1 MDTQD
6 LQLLNAISAFGDFTA
21 AKLAEKLGIS
31 ERNVRERLKRLE
43 SELHLHG
50 GQIVS
55 KPGKGHSFQITQQNQ
70 FSAWLSSM
78 NKDEHSIPTTTHGRV
93 SYILEALL
101 YAEGFLKLDDLCDKL
116 YISRTTMTGDMKQV
130 KKILQQY
137 HLTLLQRAGS
147 GVRIHGNEFNIRNCM
162 VYCELEKEN
171 TLEQARWISDD
182 RRKIVDS
189 LSLAFKQ
196 NNLTLAKQTFL
207 WLLTYISIATKRL
220 HDNHYVQFTEERRQE
235 LDENTGKN
243 IAEAARTIGRDMLAW
258 AGSEDNPDE
267 IAGLI
272 VLIRDKGV
280 FCITPSD
287 DIGIVESQPLE
298 KTAKAMLDAIYEIHG
313 LDYRDDQELLLSLT
327 QHMVSFDVRM
337 RYNLTLA
344 NPILDQIKEEYSM
357 AFHIA
362 ISACT
367 VLQRIYGN
375 PVPES
380 EIGYFALI
388 FALSN
393 QRRERKPRKNVL
405 VVCTSGHA
413 TSRLFMH
420 RYQAAFQAY
429 VNEIYTCSAF
439 QLSSFDIVG
448 LKIDYVF
455 TTVPLDI
462 ALPVPVFQVSL
473 LLSDQEIEKYRRV
486 LLGNSSDYIRQYFK
500 EPLFLGK
507 LSAASK
513 EEALISMCHRIGK
526 LLPLPDGFC
535 KSVLLREKMGQTDFG
550 NLIAIPHPCEIMG
563 TEKFVSVAVLDKPV
577 WWGHNDVQVILL
589 ISLELDDPTV
599 EYLYEMISGLMDS
612 PNAVK
617 ALIRTPTYQTLTDV
631 FDKKDQ
637 QLSIFI
643 QLYVGVLQAKTA
655 IAGICRKCSGIFHS
669 GELCNVMILFGCNE
683 NCMWKLLRKMREV
696 KAWLQLKTWTL

>member
-43 SELHLHG
+43 SEIHLHG

-55 KPGKGHSFQITQQNQ
+55 KPGKGYSFQITQENQ
-70 FSAWLSSM
+70 FSAWLSSI
-78 NKDEHSIPTTTHGRV
+78 NKDEHSIPTTTNGRV
-93 SYILEALL
+93 SYILDRLL
-101 YAEGFLKLDDLCDKL
+101 YAEGFLKLDDLCDEL

-171 TLEQARWISDD
+171 TLDHNRWISDD

-196 NNLTLAKQTFL
+196 NNLTLAKQTFM

-220 HDNHYVQFTEERRQE
+220 HDNHYVQFTEERRQA

-243 IAEAARTIGRDMLAW
+243 IADAARMIGRDMLAW
-258 AGSEDNPDE
+258 AGSEENPDE
-267 IAGLI
+267 IAGLM
-272 VLIRDKGV
+272 VLIRGKGV
-280 FCITPSD
+280 FCVTPSD
-287 DIGIVESQPLE
+287 DIGTAESEPLE

-313 LDYRDDQELLLSLT
+313 LDYRDDPELLLSLT

-344 NPILDQIKEEYSM
+344 NPVLDQIKEEYSM

-380 EIGYFALI
+380 EIGYFALL
-388 FALSN
+388 FALAN
-393 QRRERKPRKNVL
+393 QRRERKKVIIRTLDIGADKQAGYFALDHEENPALGFRAIRICLTRK
-405 VVCTSGHA
+405 
-413 TSRLFMH
+413 
-420 RYQAAFQAY
+420 
-429 VNEIYTCSAF
+429 EIFKTQLRAILRASAF
-439 QLSSFDIVG
+439 GRVAVMFPMIISVQEVRDAKALLAQCRAELQAQGVAVADVEIGIMVETPAAVMIADELAEEVDFFSIGTNDLTQYTLAIDRQNPNLDSFYNPHHPAVLKMIQRTVDAGHRHSCWVGICGELGADQALTETFLRMGIDELS
-448 LKIDYVF
+448 
-455 TTVPLDI
+455 
-462 ALPVPVFQVSL
+462 VS
-473 LLSDQEIEKYRRV
+473 
-486 LLGNSSDYIRQYFK
+486 
-500 EPLFLGK
+500 P
-507 LSAASK
+507 
-513 EEALISMCHRIGK
+513 SMI
-526 LLPLPDGFC
+526 LPLR
-535 KSVLLREKMGQTDFG
+535 KR
-550 NLIAIPHPCEIMG
+550 ICE
-563 TEKFVSVAVLDKPV
+563 
-577 WWGHNDVQVILL
+577 
-589 ISLELDDPTV
+589 
-599 EYLYEMISGLMDS
+599 MD
-612 PNAVK
+612 
-617 ALIRTPTYQTLTDV
+617 
-631 FDKKDQ
+631 
-637 QLSIFI
+637 LS
-643 QLYVGVLQAKTA
+643 KT
-655 IAGICRKCSGIFHS
+655 
-669 GELCNVMILFGCNE
+669 
-683 NCMWKLLRKMREV
+683 
-696 KAWLQLKTWTL
+696 